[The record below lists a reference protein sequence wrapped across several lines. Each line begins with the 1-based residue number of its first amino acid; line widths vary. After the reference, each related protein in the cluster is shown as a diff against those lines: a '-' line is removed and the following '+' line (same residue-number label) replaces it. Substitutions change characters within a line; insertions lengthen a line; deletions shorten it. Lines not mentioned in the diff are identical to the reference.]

1 MLEIHSLASDA
12 KDYFMYQRCWN
23 TGTLFS
29 FFLSSFF
36 FFFFLLFTKYQL
48 QTKHIQVCCLN
59 HTLKRFNKT
68 INKALIGTDT
78 IC

>member
-12 KDYFMYQRCWN
+12 KDYFTVSEVLEYWN
-23 TGTLFS
+23 TIFS
-29 FFLSSFF
+29 LL

-48 QTKHIQVCCLN
+48 KTKHIQVCCLN

-68 INKALIGTDT
+68 ISKALIGTDT
-78 IC
+78 TC